1 MAIFHQSFISS
12 WIYQSDIYMARFFL
26 SFHLPQNFSSNF
38 VKDITGISRIS
49 NFLIKCELFPNIWV
63 WKEPCLTKKCWKNI
77 FRVTTGYPKLGSAQK
92 SENLSTVG
100 FLCAVTK
107 KCTIFLLDTTKE
119 PLSIAFQ
126 NTPYF
131 NESNNFSTFG
141 GCPKFQNFQ
150 NFN

>member
-92 SENLSTVG
+92 IGKLVNCRLSVRSDKEVYN
-100 FLCAVTK
+100 FFAWHHKRAIVNSFSK
-107 KCTIFLLDTTKE
+107 HPLL
-119 PLSIAFQ
+119 
-126 NTPYF
+126 
-131 NESNNFSTFG
+131 
-141 GCPKFQNFQ
+141 
-150 NFN
+150 